1 MKEQGA
7 TCLQIVFVKI
17 CPVRGH
23 GIGAR
28 ACSVLTAGACAS
40 ADASTSPIP
49 ASWPMARGYHGR
61 EKATTQLDAS
71 RSTLSW
77 ISVGPGLVRIQ
88 CTLTSFATL
97 ASVHDST
104 STYDGGVFRG

>member
-28 ACSVLTAGACAS
+28 SCSVLTAG
-40 ADASTSPIP
+40 
-49 ASWPMARGYHGR
+49 
-61 EKATTQLDAS
+61 
-71 RSTLSW
+71 
-77 ISVGPGLVRIQ
+77 
-88 CTLTSFATL
+88 
-97 ASVHDST
+97 
-104 STYDGGVFRG
+104 GG